1 MAQPMGPQEYTE
13 PIERAFED
21 MREGIDKA
29 VEKFNGLV
37 DKVKQWAW
45 MLGAATIYWI
55 KNNLDTAREALELL
69 MEKAKYATQ
78 HQVPVTS
85 LILTSF
91 VWVHQVKTPVSD
103 LSFQS
108 TEPADEELAKWTG
121 DAAFSYLQK
130 AGKQRAAIDETVIK
144 AEFVS
149 QWLFNIAKANVDY
162 AVELAHVITAFAGH
176 CMDAFV
182 EAAGVVTIPWAVDT
196 LGDAAGMLLESG
208 LNNLISIGQRFIDA
222 LGNVRDLGT
231 QVGDHSRLPGGNWP
245 EAVRG

>member
-13 PIERAFED
+13 PLNKAFDD
-21 MREGIDKA
+21 MREGIDRA
-29 VEKFNGLV
+29 VAKFNGLV

-45 MLGAATIYWI
+45 LLGAATLAWI

-69 MEKAKYATQ
+69 VEKAKYATQ
-78 HQVPVTS
+78 HQTPVTS

-91 VWVHQVKTPVSD
+91 MWVNQVKTPVSD

-108 TEPADEELAKWTG
+108 TEPADEEMAKWTG
-121 DAAFSYLQK
+121 DAAMSYNLK

-144 AEFVS
+144 TEFVS
-149 QWLFNIAKANVDY
+149 QWLFNIAKANVDF
-162 AVELAHVITAFAGH
+162 AVELAHVITKFAGH
-176 CMDAFV
+176 VADAFV

-208 LNNLISIGQRFIDA
+208 LNHLISIGERFVDA
-222 LGNVRDLGT
+222 LGNVRDLGS
-231 QVGDHSRLPGGNWP
+231 QVGDHSRLPGGTWP